1 MTPELAKATAHIT
14 GVFYALAIAVA
25 VVGVLSLVVAKTVGG
40 KTRRQRQATAKVV
53 FAIGMLLFALLF
65 LPRILGSNG

>member
-14 GVFYALAIAVA
+14 GTFYALAIAV
-25 VVGVLSLVVAKTVGG
+25 VTVGVLSLIVAKTMGG

-65 LPRILGSNG
+65 LPRILGSTG